1 MGINIIEQNND
12 ESLIEY
18 KLPDFIKESNN
29 VGDTADDFEILQV
42 LGQGGFSKVLKVK
55 SKKNFGIYA
64 MKKINAT
71 QILKKYKQEKYYMNE
86 VLLLKKLD
94 HQNVIKCFNIF
105 EVFENGEKYL
115 YFIMEF
121 MNNGDLQSYNVG
133 NIKFGVRT
141 PEEKLW
147 KIFFKCLNGLSYIH
161 RKGIIHRDI
170 KAANLFLDDNFNI
183 KIADF
188 NISAVAD
195 ENFAKIFVEN
205 LDQID
210 DLKNHFT
217 RLGTQGYMSPE
228 IVKRRKYDQKVDI
241 YAMGMMFFELC
252 YQCRPDKNKRPSN
265 GFKASQEM
273 HDFIVKMIDDDQN
286 NRPTCDEALLE
297 AKKYF
302 IKYYL
307 KNSSIES
314 AINCLNNFKNVK
326 DYFRNDKNADFICN
340 KKNELSQL
348 CLDISLVLDND
359 DNIQNNKQLKENL
372 YNLREILIKDG
383 LDIKNDNVE
392 IDPGKFIIFFIKKL
406 NSELNEIFGNLIEND
421 NEQKKRF
428 KILSRNYH
436 FSQGTE
442 KFNFNLRINNY
453 NKKISSFISRNFF
466 SYIITTRT
474 CLKCG
479 ITRRNFSK
487 LYFIPINISILQQK
501 MGYNNLSLMNGFD
514 CLNKTCVSIN
524 KRQELACTICNGISE
539 FKETKDF
546 YRTAKNLIIIFDRG
560 ENFENKKFVDFEE
573 YLYLNNSGAENNNK
587 VNYQLIGI
595 ISKKDE
601 VYISFIKKN
610 NIWIS
615 SNGDKINFNEV
626 KKYGVI
632 IALFYYSDDN
642 NLIIEN
648 KDKIDLSTVKL
659 EKQIFIDK
667 YHFTYY
673 FQSPL
678 NNNKNNSNEQSTL
691 NNINNQQTGFLNMN
705 NINTEINNQQMKESQ
720 YTDNQMG
727 GIFGNIQPNIYNNNI
742 NNYANNN
749 IQNNN
754 NINLNNNG
762 QSNIGFNIPNMFLQ
776 QNPNFGNNIFN
787 NNQGN
792 DFMKE
797 GPVECL

>member
-1 MGINIIEQNND
+1 
-12 ESLIEY
+12 
-18 KLPDFIKESNN
+18 
-29 VGDTADDFEILQV
+29 
-42 LGQGGFSKVLKVK
+42 
-55 SKKNFGIYA
+55 
-64 MKKINAT
+64 
-71 QILKKYKQEKYYMNE
+71 
-86 VLLLKKLD
+86 
-94 HQNVIKCFNIF
+94 
-105 EVFENGEKYL
+105 
-115 YFIMEF
+115 
-121 MNNGDLQSYNVG
+121 
-133 NIKFGVRT
+133 
-141 PEEKLW
+141 
-147 KIFFKCLNGLSYIH
+147 
-161 RKGIIHRDI
+161 
-170 KAANLFLDDNFNI
+170 
-183 KIADF
+183 
-188 NISAVAD
+188 
-195 ENFAKIFVEN
+195 
-205 LDQID
+205 
-210 DLKNHFT
+210 
-217 RLGTQGYMSPE
+217 
-228 IVKRRKYDQKVDI
+228 
-241 YAMGMMFFELC
+241 
-252 YQCRPDKNKRPSN
+252 
-265 GFKASQEM
+265 
-273 HDFIVKMIDDDQN
+273 
-286 NRPTCDEALLE
+286 
-297 AKKYF
+297 
-302 IKYYL
+302 
-307 KNSSIES
+307 
-314 AINCLNNFKNVK
+314 
-326 DYFRNDKNADFICN
+326 
-340 KKNELSQL
+340 
-348 CLDISLVLDND
+348 
-359 DNIQNNKQLKENL
+359 
-372 YNLREILIKDG
+372 
-383 LDIKNDNVE
+383 
-392 IDPGKFIIFFIKKL
+392 
-406 NSELNEIFGNLIEND
+406 
-421 NEQKKRF
+421 
-428 KILSRNYH
+428 
-436 FSQGTE
+436 
-442 KFNFNLRINNY
+442 
-453 NKKISSFISRNFF
+453 
-466 SYIITTRT
+466 
-474 CLKCG
+474 
-479 ITRRNFSK
+479 
-487 LYFIPINISILQQK
+487 

-762 QSNIGFNIPNMFLQ
+762 QNNIGFNIPNMFLQ

-797 GPVECL
+797 GPVEWL